1 MNHLE
6 ITRQALI
13 FRFRMLHGDDPPPA
27 VHIDSLAAAAIAAR
41 DHRVVTAIRRLADAW
56 TDWGLAP
63 DALVRPWPAPELVAR
78 LATRPDLVDALDDL
92 VGAATR
98 ARAA

>member
-13 FRFRMLHGDDPPPA
+13 FRFRMLHGDDPPPGA
-27 VHIDSLAAAAIAAR
+27 HIDALAAAAIAAR
-41 DHRVVTAIRRLADAW
+41 DHQVVTAIRRLADAW
-56 TDWGLAP
+56 TDWGLPP
-63 DALVRPWPAPELVAR
+63 DALVRPWPTSELVPR
-78 LATRPDLVDALDDL
+78 LTARPDLVDALDDL
-92 VGAATR
+92 VGAASR